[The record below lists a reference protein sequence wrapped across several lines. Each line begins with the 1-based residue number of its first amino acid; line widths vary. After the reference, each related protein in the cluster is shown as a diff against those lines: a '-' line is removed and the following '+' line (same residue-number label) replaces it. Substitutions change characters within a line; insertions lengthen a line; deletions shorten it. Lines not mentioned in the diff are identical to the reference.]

1 MNANDDLDLRLRG
14 WMRQR
19 PALAPRGDLVDGA
32 MARAA
37 TVRQRPAIL
46 APSGEGAGI
55 LPVAGLVGGRRA
67 ILLLGALLLL
77 LAMAFAFVG
86 SRPPADEGRLLVS
99 VGSAFTFVEPDGSV
113 RSTSLAL
120 ANADL
125 SGDGCPDVI
134 PGTAVVAHR
143 VRFAEGRNGS
153 SVELSE
159 VGDARAEFE
168 WISLNFGGTE
178 FLSPDRRRL
187 VLLATD
193 VAVTVVDLADPQR
206 PVTHRFESP
215 APGTPG
221 AGFAG
226 AAVDADGRHLAV
238 AVRRAGGIEL
248 ELIDLATGERR
259 SIGWVAAAEPV
270 DGAMALSLGGSRLA
284 LAYVAASDP
293 GATSTLIV
301 DTASGATTAVPV
313 DPAPFDLRRAAW
325 SSDGRW
331 LAIPTA
337 DQGLVAVSADGR
349 RVVTLAPVAPDR
361 FGWAAD
367 GSRLAFVDDG
377 EMLVTIAPDGSHRVE
392 RAIGPAGFAWSR
404 VGRDLV
410 VATNLGP
417 AGIVVE
423 RYGAD
428 DVAPLER
435 LALIPATSDQ
445 TATGPSPCIEWA
457 STPVEP

>member
-19 PALAPRGDLVDGA
+19 PPLAPRGDLVDGA
-32 MARAA
+32 MARTA

-55 LPVAGLVGGRRA
+55 LPLAGLVGGRRA

-99 VGSAFTFVEPDGSV
+99 IGSRFSFVEPDGSV
-113 RSTSLAL
+113 RSTTLAL

-159 VGDARAEFE
+159 VGDAQAEFE

-206 PVTHRFESP
+206 PVTRRFESLV
-215 APGTPG
+215 PGTG
-221 AGFAG
+221 GTGHAG
-226 AAVDADGRHLAV
+226 AAVDAEGRHLAV

-248 ELIDLATGERR
+248 EIIDLATEGRR
-259 SIGWVAAAEPV
+259 SIGRVAAAEPV
-270 DGAMALSLGGSRLA
+270 DGAMALSPGGSRLA
-284 LAYVAASDP
+284 LAYVTATDP
-293 GATSTLIV
+293 YATATLIV
-301 DTASGATTAVPV
+301 DTASGATATVPV

-337 DQGLVAVSADGR
+337 DQGLVAVSADGG
-349 RVVTLAPVAPDR
+349 RVVTLAPVAPDH
-361 FGWAAD
+361 FGWSAD
-367 GSRLAFVDDG
+367 GSRIALLDEQG
-377 EMLVTIAPDGSHRVE
+377 MLVTVAPDGSNRVA
-392 RAIGPAGFAWSR
+392 RAIGPTGFVWSR
-404 VGRDLV
+404 TGRDLI
-410 VATNLGP
+410 VANRGD
-417 AGIVVE
+417 AGIAVE

-428 DVAPLER
+428 DAAPLER
-435 LALIPATSDQ
+435 LALMPADPPATRL
-445 TATGPSPCIEWA
+445 SPCIEWTSGPSA
-457 STPVEP
+457 P

>member
-32 MARAA
+32 MARTT

-77 LAMAFAFVG
+77 LAMAFAVVG

-134 PGTAVVAHR
+134 PGTAVVVHR
-143 VRFAEGRNGS
+143 VRFAEGRSGS
-153 SVELSE
+153 SVELFE
-159 VGDARAEFE
+159 VGDAQAEFE

-193 VAVTVVDLADPQR
+193 VAVTVIDLADPRR
-206 PVTHRFESP
+206 PVTRRVESP
-215 APGTPG
+215 GP
-221 AGFAG
+221 AG

-238 AVRRAGGIEL
+238 AVRRAGGIEI
-248 ELIDLATGERR
+248 ELIDLATDGRR
-259 SIGWVAAAEPV
+259 SIGRVAAAEPV
-270 DGAMALSLGGSRLA
+270 DGAMALSPGGSRLA
-284 LAYVAASDP
+284 LAYVTATDP
-293 GATSTLIV
+293 YATAMLIV
-301 DTASGATTAVPV
+301 DTASSATTTVPV
-313 DPAPFDLRRAAW
+313 GPAPFDLRRAAW

-331 LAIPTA
+331 LATPTA
-337 DQGLVAVSADGR
+337 ERGLVAVSADGG

-361 FGWAAD
+361 LGWAAD
-367 GSRLAFVDDG
+367 GSRLAFVDDQG
-377 EMLVTIAPDGSHRVE
+377 KLVTVAPDGSHRVE
-392 RAIGPAGFAWSR
+392 RAIGPSGSVWSR
-404 VGRDLV
+404 TGRDLI
-410 VATNLGP
+410 VATDLGR
-417 AGIVVE
+417 AGIAVD
-423 RYGAD
+423 RYGPE

-435 LALIPATSDQ
+435 LALIPP
-445 TATGPSPCIEWA
+445 TGAHPGTRPSPCIEWA
-457 STPVEP
+457 SGPFAP

>member
-1 MNANDDLDLRLRG
+1 MNTHDDLDLRLRG

-19 PALAPRGDLVDGA
+19 HPLAPRGDPVEGA
-32 MARAA
+32 MARTA
-37 TVRQRPAIL
+37 TVRQRPATL

-55 LPVAGLVGGRRA
+55 FPLAGLVGDRRA

-77 LAMAFAFVG
+77 LAMALAVAG
-86 SRPPADEGRLLVS
+86 SRQPADEGRLLVS
-99 VGSAFTFVEPDGSV
+99 IGSRFSFVEPDGSV

-159 VGDARAEFE
+159 VGDAQAEFE

-206 PVTHRFESP
+206 PVTRRF
-215 APGTPG
+215 APPRARTPG
-221 AGFAG
+221 PGFAA

-238 AVRRAGGIEL
+238 AIRRLGGIEV
-248 ELIDLATGERR
+248 EIIDLATDERR
-259 SIGWVAAAEPV
+259 SVGRVAAAEPV
-270 DGAMALSLGGSRLA
+270 DGAMALSPGGSRLA
-284 LAYVAASDP
+284 LAYVTATDP
-293 GATSTLIV
+293 LATAMLII
-301 DTASGATTAVPV
+301 DTASGATTIVPV
-313 DPAPFDLRRAAW
+313 GPAPFDLRRAAW
-325 SSDGRW
+325 SSDGRSV
-331 LAIPTA
+331 AIPTA
-337 DQGLVAVSADGR
+337 DQGLVAVSADGG
-349 RVVTLAPVAPDR
+349 RVVTLAPVVPDR

-367 GSRLAFVDDG
+367 GSRLAFVDDRG
-377 EMLVTIAPDGSHRVE
+377 TLVTVAPDGSHRVE
-392 RAIGPAGFAWSR
+392 RAIGPAGFVWSQA
-404 VGRDLV
+404 GRDLI
-410 VATNLGP
+410 VANRGD
-417 AGIVVE
+417 AGIAVE

-428 DVAPLER
+428 DVAPHER
-435 LALIPATSDQ
+435 LALIPADPP
-445 TATGPSPCIEWA
+445 ATRLSPCIEWA
-457 STPVEP
+457 SAPVVP

>member
-1 MNANDDLDLRLRG
+1 MNANDDLDPRLRG

-32 MARAA
+32 MARTT

-77 LAMAFAFVG
+77 LAMAFAVVG

-134 PGTAVVAHR
+134 PGTAVVVHR
-143 VRFAEGRNGS
+143 VRFAEGRSVS

-159 VGDARAEFE
+159 VGDAQAEFE

-193 VAVTVVDLADPQR
+193 VAVTVIDLADPRR
-206 PVTHRFESP
+206 PVTHRVESP
-215 APGTPG
+215 GP
-221 AGFAG
+221 AG

-238 AVRRAGGIEL
+238 AVRRAGGIEI
-248 ELIDLATGERR
+248 ELIDLAKDGRR
-259 SIGWVAAAEPV
+259 SIGRVAAAEPV
-270 DGAMALSLGGSRLA
+270 DGAMALSPGGSRLA
-284 LAYVAASDP
+284 LAYVTATDP
-293 GATSTLIV
+293 YATAMLIV
-301 DTASGATTAVPV
+301 DTASGATTTVPV
-313 DPAPFDLRRAAW
+313 GPAPFDLRRAAW

-331 LAIPTA
+331 LATPTA
-337 DQGLVAVSADGR
+337 ERGLVAVSADGG
-349 RVVTLAPVAPDR
+349 RVVTLAPVVPDR

-367 GSRLAFVDDG
+367 GSRLAFVDDRG
-377 EMLVTIAPDGSHRVE
+377 TLVTVAPDGSHRVE
-392 RAIGPAGFAWSR
+392 RAIGPAGFVWSQA
-404 VGRDLV
+404 GRDLI
-410 VATNLGP
+410 VADRGG
-417 AGIVVE
+417 AGIAVE

-428 DVAPLER
+428 DAAPLER
-435 LALIPATSDQ
+435 LALIPADPP
-445 TATGPSPCIEWA
+445 ATRLSPCIEWA
-457 STPVEP
+457 SGPVAP